1 MFDIFF
7 PICLE
12 NTLLRVYQQN
22 KQSNQQ
28 SYKLINKRLDTLLTL
43 C

>member
-7 PICLE
+7 TIYLE
-12 NTLLRVYQQN
+12 NTLLKVYQQN

-28 SYKLINKRLDTLLTL
+28 SYKLIYNRIDTLLTI